1 MVLKLKKTVNEDD
14 MKYITFYSNLK
25 AEIIIHAQ
33 TLIILSNQT
42 IALRKQ
48 DFLFELKGRIV
59 VHSTDCTDSN
69 NTLES
74 IYSTIMPKI
83 QWEASGWT
91 IDSEIENNINI
102 ST

>member
-1 MVLKLKKTVNEDD
+1 MVLKLQKTVNEDD

-48 DFLFELKGRIV
+48 DFLFELKDRIV

-83 QWEASGWT
+83 Q
-91 IDSEIENNINI
+91 
-102 ST
+102 